1 MKKRLFQF
9 ISSIFFFVCN
19 HRKETKNIRHMKTEG
34 FKLRSNLTYKTKVKS
49 KDLQTIMYNIY
60 TYTVAEFKYRK
71 QKQPVTNR

>member
-1 MKKRLFQF
+1 
-9 ISSIFFFVCN
+9 
-19 HRKETKNIRHMKTEG
+19 MKTEG
-34 FKLRSNLTYKTKVKS
+34 FKLRSNLTYKNKVKS